1 MSVAKRASFLLIG
14 VAGCWLSCPAQ
25 AGRAKVEKVV
35 TAQKFQT
42 PPPVYRP
49 IATLSDNVLPDDAVE
64 KVRHF
69 LIDGD
74 YGSFMFSPSPDPSR
88 AKPTLTPEYRKSMRP
103 TGLQDRYPP
112 GSSQWLPKALP
123 GEAGLGTFLD
133 DLSVSLASATSAAK
147 PAGPGFWTPQYV
159 ETVKETLE
167 IARRSGRQAVFYDE
181 AGFPSGLVD
190 HTAPAQYWRK
200 LLKRSTFSVTGGHA
214 WEVPVEGVVEAASAR
229 NIETGRTIDL
239 QPYVRSGQLSWDAPD
254 GDWQVAVFSRVTA
267 KPFGV
272 ANDPGVAVDPM
283 DPVAVNWFIAN
294 SYGRMAKAFRPY
306 VGSVITSTFFDDVG
320 IYSYENTW
328 SPLIAARFKTL
339 TGRDPAPYYAAL
351 WGDIGPDTQ
360 AARVGFFKARAQ
372 LLGEGLPKLV
382 TEWDHRH
389 GLKSMGHPPG
399 NYNVQPTD
407 MNGDPFKFFAYT
419 DIPLADVIF
428 GYGFGRDG
436 YKLMSSVSSVRDL
449 PVTAAEAFSTS
460 GTVMGYRRLMDLY
473 VRGITRF
480 VVRPFLTHGA
490 IGGPKDFANW
500 AGRTSMLLQG
510 GRHVADIALLYPI
523 ESLQAFYSLEAPGN
537 GPQLPVGDYISND
550 TDYQAVGAMLV
561 DELHR
566 DFTFIDPDHLKS
578 AKLKVE
584 PGALILDNKINRE
597 RYKVVIMPGE
607 HVLSVGAL
615 AKVKAFYDAGGVVI
629 ATSLL
634 PSKSA
639 EFGKDGEVRAMVR
652 AMFGIDPAAVMP
664 DGVSEPRTNG
674 AGGKAIFIRKP
685 SPDVLSNAFARLGVA
700 PDVAFE
706 GNPAP
711 HTGNG
716 LFGYIHRQKEG
727 KDIYF
732 FGNSSDTPIDT
743 IVELRGHL
751 SAPQIWNPHTG
762 TVAAT
767 QATYARS
774 RAGETTRLRLQVG
787 ALSSRFIVGVQTQ

>member
-1 MSVAKRASFLLIG
+1 MSAANCVSLLL
-14 VAGCWLSCPAQ
+14 AGAVTCCLVGPAQ
-25 AGRAKVEKVV
+25 AGRAKAEKVV
-35 TAQKFQT
+35 TAEKFQT
-42 PPPVYRP
+42 PPPAYRP

-74 YGSFMFSPSPDPSR
+74 YGSFMFSPSPDPAR

-103 TGLQDRYPP
+103 TGLQDRYPA

-133 DLSVSLASATSAAK
+133 DLSISLAPAARK
-147 PAGPGFWTPQYV
+147 AKSAGPGFWTPQYV
-159 ETVKETLE
+159 ETIKKTLE
-167 IARRSGRQAVFYDE
+167 IARRAGRQAVFYDE

-190 HTAPAQYWRK
+190 HTAPAEYWRK
-200 LLKRSTFSVTGGHA
+200 LLKRSTFSVTGGQA
-214 WEVPVEGVVEAASAR
+214 LDVPVDGVVEAANAR
-229 NIETGRTIDL
+229 NVRTGQVIDV
-239 QPYVRSGQLSWDAPD
+239 QGYVRSGRLTWDAPN

-283 DPVAVNWFIAN
+283 DPVAVRWFIAN
-294 SYGRMAKAFRPY
+294 SYGRMAKAFSPY
-306 VGSVITSTFFDDVG
+306 VGSVITSSFFDDVG

-328 SPLIAARFKTL
+328 SPLIAARFKAL

-360 AARVGFFKARAQ
+360 AARVGFFKARAE
-372 LLGEGLPKLV
+372 LLGEGLPRLV

-436 YKLMSSVSSVRDL
+436 YKLMSSVSSLRDL

-490 IGGPKDFANW
+490 IGGPKDFADW

-510 GRHVADIALLYPI
+510 GRHVADIAILYPI
-523 ESLQAFYSLEAPGN
+523 ESLQAFYSFEAPGN
-537 GPQLPVGDYISND
+537 GPQLPVGDYISDD

-561 DELHR
+561 DDLHR
-566 DFTFIDPDHLKS
+566 DFTFVDPDHLKS
-578 AKLKVE
+578 AKLKV
-584 PGALILDNKINRE
+584 GSGTLILDNKVNRE
-597 RYKVVIMPGE
+597 TYKVVIMPGE
-607 HVLSVGAL
+607 QVLSVAAL
-615 AKVKAFYDAGGVVI
+615 AKIKAFYDAGGVVI

-639 EFGKDGEVRAMVR
+639 EFGKDGEIRAMVS
-652 AMFGIDPAAVMP
+652 AMFGIDSAAAMP
-664 DGVSEPRTNG
+664 DGVSEIRNN
-674 AGGKAIFIRKP
+674 AKGGKAIFIRKP
-685 SPDVLSNAFARLGVA
+685 SPNALANAFDRLGVT

-711 HTGNG
+711 RTGNG
-716 LFGYIHRQKEG
+716 LFGYIHHQKEG

-743 IVELRGHL
+743 MVELRGHL
-751 SAPQIWNPHTG
+751 SAAQIWNPHTG
-762 TVAAT
+762 AVGAT
-767 QATYARS
+767 EVTYDHS
-774 RAGETTRLRLQVG
+774 PAGETTRVRLQIG
-787 ALSSRFIVGVQTQ
+787 ALSSRFIVGVQAR